1 MDVASEFGEVRSLVF
16 ASYQRGDYGSTL
28 QLALRTLD
36 RFPEHRAEATFW
48 AACMRSV
55 MGDPEAAVSVLRD
68 GLADGMWWAP
78 TVLRD
83 SDLDDAR
90 EIGEFADLVLESKR
104 RWAVACQQV
113 QPTVRLHS
121 PGGVLGPVLI
131 VLHGWTADDK
141 DMEQLWMGAVDA
153 GVTVAYLR
161 SSQPDTSDRTRFYW
175 GDAEHTS
182 NDLQRRIGIVR
193 EQLGPNLGP
202 LLLGGFSAGG
212 RLALELAFRREPE
225 ARAVISIGAA
235 PPPGLRDFPFAE
247 GVVSDVR
254 TWLLVGEDDRFR
266 EANESLHA
274 LLQRQLGACRL
285 TVVPRLGHDLP
296 HDLPDRLHEA
306 VSFALAEGQ

>member
-1 MDVASEFGEVRSLVF
+1 MDHASEFGEFRSRVL

-28 QLALRTLD
+28 RLALRALD

-55 MGDPEAAVSVLRD
+55 MGDPEAAVRVLRD

-78 TVLRD
+78 TRLQD

-90 EIGEFADLVLESKR
+90 EIAEFADLSFESKR
-104 RWAVACQQV
+104 RWAAACQQI

-121 PGGVLGPVLI
+121 PVGVFGPLLI
-131 VLHGWTADDK
+131 VLHGWTADDL

-161 SSQPDTSDRTRFYW
+161 SSQPDTSDRMRFYW

-182 NDLQRRIGIVR
+182 RDVQRGIEIAR
-193 EQLGPNLGP
+193 ERLGPNLGP
-202 LLLGGFSAGG
+202 LLLGAFSAGG
-212 RLALELAFRREPE
+212 RLALEVAFRRE
-225 ARAVISIGAA
+225 AAAHAVISIGAA
-235 PPPGLRDFPFAE
+235 LPPDLRDFPVAE
-247 GVVSDVR
+247 GVASDVR
-254 TWLLVGEDDRFR
+254 TWLLVGEDDPFR
-266 EANESLHA
+266 QANEALHA

-306 VSFALAEGQ
+306 VSFALGESQ